1 MRQARQHEILT
12 TGLVMSSASSAVG
25 LIAFC
30 IVALV
35 ATDLALLPNAARL
48 ALVLVGGFFVAIGAE
63 GGSLFSIVEAFRID
77 GKIHATEFAGA
88 IVSQLATIT
97 TVVFAF
103 ATLTGASSRWAMFV
117 AEWGY
122 IVNTLLV
129 SIDATFNYVALGKHL
144 ANLEKQRIH
153 DMRTGLWFEQQRIQ
167 IERQRFALVAQQEQY
182 RHETGTKPMEPVS
195 QHDETP
201 AKLRRNSGE
210 TKRANDETAKQCI
223 ARLFR
228 DGETSVQRIAQQCEC
243 SAQYARK
250 LRKQLGV

>member
-12 TGLVMSSASSAVG
+12 IGLVISSASSAVG

-77 GKIHATEFAGA
+77 GKIHATEFTGA

-103 ATLTGASSRWAMFV
+103 ATLTGASTNWALLV
-117 AEWGY
+117 SEWGY

-129 SIDATFNYVALGKHL
+129 SVDATFNYVALGKHL

-182 RHETGTKPMEPVS
+182 SCETGTKPMEPVS
-195 QHDETP
+195 QQIETP

-223 ARLFR
+223 SRWLR
-228 DGETSVQRIAQQCEC
+228 NGETSAKLVARYCEC

-250 LRKQLGV
+250 VRKQSGV